1 MGLAVGVVGGRT
13 EVEVGQG
20 RTETEG
26 FPEGW
31 WIERDSQ
38 PSPATLGGSS
48 KKRKRGVTARRS
60 VPGAVWSEE
69 LTGPRTLASSSDP
82 HQSGRALENRIL
94 THLKQ
99 REETRKTTKHL
110 NPDGHTKTRQS
121 KKKKKG

>member
-1 MGLAVGVVGGRT
+1 MGVVGGHI
-13 EVEVGQG
+13 EVEVEQG

-60 VPGAVWSEE
+60 VPGAAWSEE
-69 LTGPRTLASSSDP
+69 LTGPRTLASSLDP
-82 HQSGRALENRIL
+82 RQSGRALENRIL
-94 THLKQ
+94 SHLKQ
-99 REETRKTTKHL
+99 REETEEK
-110 NPDGHTKTRQS
+110 RQNI
-121 KKKKKG
+121 